1 MALKSANERLKKSA
15 TPQELIEL
23 SYMVCVK
30 LMVELVKIRVHNLG
44 VEIHTLFAHFA
55 KTSIHRVIIIAFS
68 IPNRVNRMNV
78 FIFVYW
84 NVISFN
90 IAVLR
95 NEEIHVIV
103 QTIPKS
109 FQRRLQFSFQ

>member
-1 MALKSANERLKKSA
+1 MLNNHGDYKINFLNCQVDDSV
-15 TPQELIEL
+15 
-23 SYMVCVK
+23 MCVK
-30 LMVELVKIRVHNLG
+30 LMVGLEKIRVHNLG
-44 VEIHTLFAHFA
+44 IEIHTLFAHFA
-55 KTSIHRVIIIAFS
+55 KTSICRVIIIAFS

-103 QTIPKS
+103 
-109 FQRRLQFSFQ
+109 